1 MQNLS
6 YNNRSELVLIPAL
19 NYLIT
24 IIISIQYVIKYNLYK
39 TSKTSSN

>member
-1 MQNLS
+1 MNLNLS

-24 IIISIQYVIKYNLYK
+24 IIISIQYVIKYHLI
-39 TSKTSSN
+39 